1 MIRSRQRRR
10 NQVVAAVIAW
20 VTGMAVIIQVAVVDP
35 SLAAPPP
42 QAVGARGGTDKP
54 PEQQSGSAD
63 EPPSAG
69 STDASAPGPTVGRP
83 VVRPRGAVPERLRVP
98 ALKEPVPAA
107 RKLTDV
113 IVREDRRKPA
123 SSKGTELRGEWSDRE
138 RVYRNADGTKTR
150 RLYDAPVNLK
160 ADDGTWAPMDLGL
173 ATGQDGRLAP
183 RRAQYKTSFATT
195 AGNRDLGVMELD
207 ADHSIAFGLRGGTAS
222 TARVDGAEIT
232 YPAVR
237 PGADLELAATA
248 SGLKEDIVLRSAT
261 APTVYEF
268 DLRLR
273 GLTPALDRS
282 TGEIKLSDGS
292 GAVRAV
298 IPAGW
303 MADARG
309 AVSREVAYTLVQA
322 GTGWVLRVTADQN
335 WVRQPGRAFPVTIDP
350 SVQVNDDLDDT
361 YVTKGS
367 TANRSGEVLL
377 QVGNAGGGAISA
389 SYMHFSGLTN
399 NLRNQYIVGASLVMH
414 NASSVSCLAK
424 PVDVYAVGAPWTG
437 PTLTRWPGAPL
448 AQHLSQRS
456 FAFGDPCG
464 PSAYQAFPLPAD
476 VVTDWTH
483 GTPFH
488 GLSARAAN
496 ESDLGAFK
504 RFSSANAGNAGVP
517 YLDVVYS
524 AQGAAYRVDE
534 VTLPTAAHEGRIKA
548 RVTNRGSATW
558 TPTGPHKFGFIV
570 KQNGVVKQTSPK
582 FSVTGTVAPNGSIAM
597 DVPIAPLTPG
607 VYQVYLTMYD
617 GAADYQQAYGVP
629 YGLFDLKVENVPPSV
644 NYEQPASG
652 ASVDS
657 IQPTLYAEG
666 VDTDG
671 WPGTGLKYN
680 FKICTDA
687 EGKIGCTSSGWTS
700 ATWTPPLGRFA
711 WSKTYYWWVQAHD
724 NVAAGPFAGP
734 LALTTEVP
742 QPQITAHL
750 GGTPEGAPAPGL
762 DPQVGNYGMS
772 TKDVAVATVGPDL
785 TIERTYNSLDP
796 RTDTA
801 FGQGWASRL
810 DTQLAGDAD
819 GSGNVVVTLPSG
831 RQVRFGRNSD
841 ETFAP
846 PQGQNLTLIYTK
858 SSGEYTLRDVT
869 GTRWIF
875 NLHGRL
881 RLIIDPAGLV
891 EELVYDDA
899 GPAGKP
905 NSIYNLTSKR
915 RLYLTWT
922 GGHVTEVRTDPPATG
937 QPALRWTYSYDGHQ
951 LLKACNPAVA
961 PNCTQYNYQEGS
973 HYRSVVLDDNPRGYW
988 RFGEASSTGGA
999 VSATARKA
1007 GVDSGTYTG
1016 VALAAQGALS
1026 GTADTSA
1033 AFSPDSASRVVLP
1046 SKLTSPTMSLAV
1058 ELWFRTTSGGV
1069 LMSYADKPFGT
1080 AAAEW
1085 APILYVGQDGHLRGG
1100 FWVPKPTGQRQIQS
1114 TEAVNDGQWHHVV
1127 LSGAID
1133 KQILYID
1140 GKAQLASPGD
1150 TEPAMVRGL
1159 IDHDKLQHLV
1169 VGTGNTKNWPSGND
1183 GDYYFNGGIDEVAV
1197 YQHPLG
1203 ATAAAQ
1209 HYAARAAVVQLTKV
1223 TLPQDNRVA
1232 AALTYD
1238 DINDRVATLTD
1249 RDGRTWRLD
1258 KPARD
1263 EAVRTVTL
1271 RGPYPDWNYAFDA
1284 DHNGRLT
1291 SRTHDGKKR
1300 SYAYNTEGF
1309 LSEQIDELSHKATF
1323 TTDAR
1328 GNVLS
1333 RTTCRAAGSCQTS
1346 YSTYYLNTA
1355 DALDPRN
1362 DKVLSNSDPRSSG
1375 PTDTTYRTS
1384 YSYDPVGRQFSAGYP
1399 KTAAGAVPAE
1409 SWKYSIGSEPA
1420 TGGGTTPAGLLIE
1433 HTGKRPGQV
1442 TSYLYRATGDLA
1454 EQVDPVGLRTRFEYD
1469 AIGRRTV
1476 QRTLS
1481 ESGAEFSSE
1490 TTTYTPRSEVDTVTG
1505 PLVRNPVTGAETRLV
1520 TNHDYDA
1527 NGNLIR
1533 TTQTGTG
1540 AEARTTS
1547 YAYNAN
1553 DNLETTTYP
1562 DNSTERKEYHDS
1574 GREVRTTD
1582 PGGITWIEYYDSQS
1596 RLLRKV
1602 ASGSGVD
1609 PADPAATVL
1618 TVETHTYDV
1627 AGRLRSSRDA
1637 MGRET
1642 TRTYFDDDRPA
1653 TVTRGGVV
1661 QEQFEYDA
1669 AGNVTKE
1676 TATGGRVTTSAYDPA
1691 GYVTASTL
1699 DPAGLARTTTYTPA
1713 VDGLPTKETRTGA
1726 AQPGR
1731 AESTAF
1737 AYDAAGRLVRE
1748 DVSPSP
1754 GDVLTINHTRDER
1767 GLVTA
1772 TTDRRRL
1779 TTNYEYDSAGRLTAE
1794 VLPEVETWASGVRQT
1809 GVRPRT
1815 AYGYN
1820 AFGDLTDQK
1829 DANGAVTTL
1838 SYDSASRQTSVRLPA
1853 YTPPGG
1859 SPLTAVATTEYDAAG
1874 NPVKSVDPLQ
1884 RATTRT
1890 FDPHGRVV
1898 TQSAPKV
1905 GDQPNTTTF
1914 GYDRNGEL
1922 ISTTDPTGAQ
1932 RLSTYDT
1939 LGRRITDTV
1948 AERNPQLTYL
1958 TTTYSYDDAGNQT
1971 EVRTPTDAVTKTSY
1985 NAAGEPVTVTDPT
1998 GRVTKSEYDV
2008 VGRQA
2013 AGTDPSGIV
2022 TRTSYDL
2029 LGRATLTTQ
2038 LSGSPLTERRRSQQ
2052 AYDPNGNVVQTIS
2065 PEGRSQAFV
2074 YDAANRLVRQDEQVA
2089 EGKLIQTAFGYD
2101 AAGNKTR
2108 LTDGRQKSTDYTF
2121 IPWGLPESTIEP
2133 GGVKWTS
2140 VYDAAGQVVRSNAP
2154 GGVVI
2159 TSEYD
2164 AQGRIVK
2171 QAGSGAEA
2179 ATADKS
2185 FGYDAAGRLTS
2196 FGTPGGAKTVAYDDR
2211 GNVVALTGGTGQAS
2225 YGYDGDGRP
2234 VTRTDMTG
2242 ASSFSYDK
2250 AGRPTAIADG
2260 LSGRTIDHTYDAGG
2274 RLAWTAERG
2283 LEQGVK
2289 RIRSYDP
2296 LGRLGSD
2303 KVAEADPAGG
2313 APRVIHG
2320 TEYGYDGDDNVTAKA
2335 TITNNQR
2342 AANSYGY
2349 DGANRLTSWT
2359 APGGS
2364 VTPYEWDD
2372 AGNRTRAGAKS
2383 FTYNDRNQL
2392 TSDGATSYTYTARGT
2407 STAGEYDAFDQLIS
2421 EGSTTYSYDSLGRVA
2436 SRGGSAFAYNSLGN
2450 DVISD
2455 GSRLISRDPSGG
2467 PLSDKAAG
2475 STATAKLL
2483 YADQHGDVTGRF
2495 RGLDSYSQRT
2505 FDPFGQVTSS
2515 TGEQSPLGY
2524 QGEWTDPITNA
2535 VNMHSRWYT
2544 PTTSTFTSRDTWT
2557 IHPDP
2562 SAAANRYG
2570 YANGSPL
2577 VHQDPSGHV
2586 AWFAALGWIAWGWV
2600 VRLSIPI
2607 LGALGTAWTVWQGTG
2622 PYRAGLPWV
2631 INTAWPWLKRETTR
2645 GVSPGFINWWIN
2657 LTEGGDGHLR
2667 GGRFSGGLAES
2678 VRRWRWEQAWK
2689 GYIRNRLSGN
2699 LRGLSAAEASI
2710 VMRRF
2715 GQSYRIPLPP
2725 PPPPQWLLNI
2735 QNPPPRPAPGSTVQ
2749 RRPYAVSAGDP
2760 VIIDRSDEYAW
2771 NATATTLAE
2780 SGGTRLSGG
2789 LGMARLP
2796 GEPAAAEP
2804 TTAGTTTSSSL
2815 PEVPQL
2821 HRVPQQSWHGDAFP
2835 DPLKM
2840 LQLGSEQ
2847 PAQGPG
2853 QTGMRTR

>member
-1 MIRSRQRRR
+1 ML
-10 NQVVAAVIAW
+10 
-20 VTGMAVIIQVAVVDP
+20 T
-35 SLAAPPP
+35 
-42 QAVGARGGTDKP
+42 
-54 PEQQSGSAD
+54 
-63 EPPSAG
+63 
-69 STDASAPGPTVGRP
+69 
-83 VVRPRGAVPERLRVP
+83 
-98 ALKEPVPAA
+98 EPVPTAG
-107 RKLTDV
+107 KLTEV
-113 IVREDRRKPA
+113 VVREDQRKSA
-123 SSKGTELRGEWSDRE
+123 SAKVAEVRGEWSERE
-138 RVYRNADGTKTR
+138 RVYRNADGTMTR
-150 RLYDAPVNLK
+150 RLYDAPVNLR
-160 ADDGTWAPMDLGL
+160 ADDGTWTPMDLVL
-173 ATGQDGRLAP
+173 AAGQDGRLAP
-183 RRAQYKTSFATT
+183 RNARYKTSFAATT
-195 AGNRDLGVMELD
+195 GNRDLGVMELD
-207 ADHSIAFGLRGGTAS
+207 GEHSVAFGLRGGPA
-222 TARVDGAEIT
+222 AMAHVEGAEVR

-248 SGLKEDIVLRSAT
+248 TGLKEDIVLRSVA

-282 TGEIKLSDGS
+282 TGEIKLSDTA
-292 GAVRAV
+292 GAIRAV

-309 AVSREVAYTLVQA
+309 AVSREVVYTLARA
-322 GTGWVLRVTADQN
+322 GAGWVFRVTVDPS
-335 WVRQPGRAFPVTIDP
+335 WLRQPGRTFPVTVDP
-350 SVQVNDDLDDT
+350 SVQAVDTLNDDLDDT

-367 TANRSGEVLL
+367 TADRSGEIQL
-377 QVGNAGGGAISA
+377 QVGNSGGGAISA
-389 SYMHFSGLTN
+389 SYMHFSSLTSK
-399 NLRNQYIVGASLVMH
+399 LRNQYIVGASLVLH
-414 NASSVSCLAK
+414 NASSASCTPK
-424 PVDVYAVGAPWTG
+424 PVDVYAVGAPWSG

-448 AQHLSQRS
+448 AQHLSQKS
-456 FAFGDPCG
+456 FAFGHPCG
-464 PSAYQAFPLPAD
+464 ESGYADFPLPAD

-483 GTPFH
+483 GAPFY
-488 GLSARAAN
+488 GMSARAAN
-496 ESDLGAFK
+496 ESDTGAFK
-504 RFSSANAGNAGVP
+504 RFSSANAGNDGVP
-517 YLDVVYS
+517 YLDVEYS

-534 VTLPTAAHEGRIKA
+534 VTLPTAAHNGRIKA

-558 TPTGPHKFGFIV
+558 TPAGPHKFGFIV

-582 FSVTGTVAPNGSIAM
+582 FSMTGNVAPNGTVAM
-597 DVPIAPLTPG
+597 DVPMAPLTPG

-617 GAADYQQAYGVP
+617 GAADYRSAYGVP
-629 YGLFDLKVENVPPSV
+629 YGVFDLKVENVPPSV

-652 ASVDS
+652 AAVDS
-657 IQPTLYAEG
+657 ILPTLYAEG
-666 VDTDG
+666 IDTDG

-680 FKICTDA
+680 FKICTNP
-687 EGKIGCTSSGWTS
+687 EGTAGCTSSGWTS
-700 ATWTPPLGRFA
+700 ATWTPPAGRFQ

-724 NVAAGPFAGP
+724 NVKAGPFAGP
-734 LALTTEVP
+734 LVLTTEVP

-772 TKDVAVATVGPDL
+772 AKDAAVATVGPDL

-819 GSGNVVVTLPSG
+819 GSDNVVVTLPSG
-831 RQVRFGRNSD
+831 RQVRFGRNAD
-841 ETFAP
+841 ETFSP
-846 PQGQNLTLIYTK
+846 PQGQNLTLVYDK

-881 RLIIDPAGLV
+881 RTIIDPAGLV

-899 GPAGKP
+899 GPGGKP
-905 NSIYNLTSKR
+905 TSIHNLTSKR

-937 QPALRWTYSYDGHQ
+937 RPALRWTYTYDGNQ
-951 LLKACNPAVA
+951 LLTACNPAAA
-961 PNCTQYNYQEGS
+961 PNCTQYSYQQGS

-988 RFGEASSTGGA
+988 RLGESTSTAGA
-999 VSATARKA
+999 ASATARKP

-1016 VALAAQGALS
+1016 VALAAQGALA
-1026 GTADTSA
+1026 GTADTGA

-1046 SKLTSPTMSLAV
+1046 QKLTSPTMSLAV

-1080 AAAEW
+1080 AAASW

-1114 TEAVNDGQWHHVV
+1114 TEPVNDGQWHHVV

-1133 KQILYID
+1133 KQVMYVD
-1140 GKAQLASPGD
+1140 GTAQLASPGD
-1150 TEPAMVRGL
+1150 AEPATIRGV

-1223 TLPQDNRVA
+1223 TLPQDGRVA

-1249 RDGRTWRLD
+1249 HDGRTWRLD
-1258 KPARD
+1258 NPARN

-1271 RGPYPDWNYAFDA
+1271 RGPYPDWSYEFDA
-1284 DHNGRLT
+1284 DHGGRLI

-1300 SYAYNTEGF
+1300 GYAYNTAGF
-1309 LSEQIDELSHKATF
+1309 LSEQLDELGHKATF

-1362 DKVLSNSDPRSSG
+1362 DRKLTDSDPRSSG

-1384 YSYDPVGRQFSAGYP
+1384 YTYDTVGRQISVSYP
-1399 KTAAGAVPAE
+1399 ETAAGASPTE
-1409 SWKYSIGSEPA
+1409 SWRYSTGSEPA
-1420 TGGGTTPAGLLIE
+1420 IGGGTTPAGLLVE
-1433 HTGKRPGQV
+1433 HTGKRAGQV
-1442 TSYLYRATGDLA
+1442 TSYLYRSTGDLA
-1454 EQVDPVGLRTRFEYD
+1454 EQVDPVGLRTRYEYD

-1481 ESGAEFSSE
+1481 ETGAEFSSE

-1505 PLVRNPVTGAETRLV
+1505 PLVRNAVTGAETRLV
-1520 TNHDYDA
+1520 VDHDYDA
-1527 NGNLIR
+1527 NGNRIR
-1533 TTQTGTG
+1533 TTQSG
-1540 AEARTTS
+1540 AGVTARTTS
-1547 YAYNAN
+1547 YTYNAN

-1562 DNSTERKEYHDS
+1562 DRTVERKEYRDA
-1574 GREVRTTD
+1574 GREIRTTD
-1582 PGGITWIEYYDSQS
+1582 PAGTTWIEYYDSQS

-1602 ASGSGVD
+1602 ASGPNVD
-1609 PADPAATVL
+1609 PQDPAATVL
-1618 TVETHTYDV
+1618 TLETHTYDA

-1637 MGRET
+1637 MGWET
-1642 TRTYFDDDRPA
+1642 TRTYYDDDRPA
-1653 TVTRGGVV
+1653 TTVRGGVV

-1669 AGNVTKE
+1669 AGNTTKKT
-1676 TATGGRVTTSAYDPA
+1676 TAGGRVTTTSYDPA
-1691 GYVTASTL
+1691 GYVAVTTL
-1699 DPAGLARTTTYTPA
+1699 DPAGLARTTTYVRA
-1713 VDGLPTKETRTGA
+1713 EDGLAAKETRTGA

-1731 AESTAF
+1731 AESTSF
-1737 AYDAAGRLVRE
+1737 GYDAAGRLVRE
-1748 DVSPSP
+1748 DVSPSA
-1754 GDVLTINHTRDER
+1754 GDVLTVSHTRDER

-1779 TTNYEYDSAGRLTAE
+1779 TTNYEYDAAGRVTAQT
-1794 VLPEVETWASGVRQT
+1794 LPEVETWVGGVRQA

-1815 AYGYN
+1815 TFGYN

-1829 DANGAVTTL
+1829 DASGAVTTL
-1838 SYDSASRQTSVRLPA
+1838 GYDSHSRPTSVRLPA

-1859 SPLTAVATTEYDAAG
+1859 SPVAAVEITEYDAAG

-1884 RATTRT
+1884 RVTTRT
-1890 FDPHGRVV
+1890 FDPHGRVL
-1898 TQSAPKV
+1898 TQSPPKV

-1914 GYDRNGEL
+1914 SYNRNGEL
-1922 ISTTDPTGAQ
+1922 LSTTDPTGAQ
-1932 RLSTYDT
+1932 RLSTYDA
-1939 LGRRITDTV
+1939 LGRRLTDTV
-1948 AERNPQLTYL
+1948 AERHPQLTYL

-1971 EVRTPTDAVTKTSY
+1971 GVKTPTEAVTKTTY
-1985 NAAGEPVTVTDPT
+1985 NNAGEPLTLTDPT
-1998 GRVTKSEYDV
+1998 GRVARTEYDIA
-2008 VGRQA
+2008 GRPVSD
-2013 AGTDPSGIV
+2013 TDPSGIV

-2038 LSGSPLTERRRSQQ
+2038 LGGSPLTERRRSQQ
-2052 AYDPNGNVVQTIS
+2052 AYDPNGNVIRTTS
-2065 PEGRSQAFV
+2065 PEGRNQTFV

-2108 LTDGRQKSTDYTF
+2108 LIDGRQNATDYTF
-2121 IPWGLPESTIEP
+2121 TPWGLPESTIEP

-2154 GGVVI
+2154 GGVVV

-2171 QAGSGAEA
+2171 QSGSGAEA
-2179 ATADKS
+2179 ETSDKT
-2185 FGYDAAGRLTS
+2185 FGYDAVGRLTS
-2196 FGTPGGAKTVAYDDR
+2196 FGTPTGTRTVSYDDR
-2211 GNVVALTGGTGQAS
+2211 GNVLAMTGGTGQAT
-2225 YGYDGDGRP
+2225 YRYDGDGRP
-2234 VTRTDMTG
+2234 VTRTDPTG
-2242 ASSFSYDK
+2242 TSSFSYDK
-2250 AGRPTAIADG
+2250 AGRPTAVADG

-2274 RLAWTAERG
+2274 RLVWTAERG

-2289 RIRSYDP
+2289 RIRTYDA

-2303 KVAEADPAGG
+2303 KVSEADPAGG

-2320 TEYGYDGDDNVTAKA
+2320 TEYGYDGDDNLTAKT

-2342 AANSYGY
+2342 SANSYGY
-2349 DGANRLTSWT
+2349 DGASRLTSWT
-2359 APGGS
+2359 APGGA
-2364 VTPYEWDD
+2364 VTPYEWDE
-2372 AGNRTRAGAKS
+2372 AGNRTRAGAKT

-2392 TSDGATSYTYTARGT
+2392 LSDGTTSYTYTPRGT
-2407 STAGEYDAFDQLIS
+2407 STAGKYDAFDQLIS

-2436 SRGGSAFAYNSLGN
+2436 SRGGSAFTYNSFGN

-2455 GSRLISRDPSGG
+2455 GSRLISRDPTGV
-2467 PLSDKAAG
+2467 PLSDKEAG

-2483 YADQHGDVTGRF
+2483 YSDQHGDVTGRF
-2495 RGLDSYSQRT
+2495 RGLDSYGQRT

-2524 QGEWTDPITNA
+2524 QGEWTDPATNA

-2557 IHPDP
+2557 VTP
-2562 SAAANRYG
+2562 SSSTAANRYT
-2570 YANGSPL
+2570 YANGNPL
-2577 VHQDPSGHV
+2577 VRVDPTGHL
-2586 AWFAALGWIAWGWV
+2586 AWFVVFWLAVLFLWRAAIFLIALAEAAWIIYQGSGPIRGGIERLIDLTNEKVAGTPKADPEAMRRLQAQSARELALAVMRAAMTAQIRRMLANLALNHKLG
-2600 VRLSIPI
+2600 
-2607 LGALGTAWTVWQGTG
+2607 
-2622 PYRAGLPWV
+2622 RAGG
-2631 INTAWPWLKRETTR
+2631 AFYGK
-2645 GVSPGFINWWIN
+2645 GPGI
-2657 LTEGGDGHLR
+2657 
-2667 GGRFSGGLAES
+2667 A
-2678 VRRWRWEQAWK
+2678 
-2689 GYIRNRLSGN
+2689 
-2699 LRGLSAAEASI
+2699 
-2710 VMRRF
+2710 
-2715 GQSYRIPLPP
+2715 LPP

-2749 RRPYAVSAGDP
+2749 PRPYAVSAGDP

-2771 NATATTLAE
+2771 NATKTTVAEAGATQ
-2780 SGGTRLSGG
+2780 LSGG

-2796 GEPAAAEP
+2796 SEPAAAEP
-2804 TTAGTTTSSSL
+2804 SAAEPTTTSSGL

-2821 HRVPQQSWHGDAFP
+2821 YRVPRQSWYGDAFP

-2840 LQLGSEQ
+2840 LQLGSGQ